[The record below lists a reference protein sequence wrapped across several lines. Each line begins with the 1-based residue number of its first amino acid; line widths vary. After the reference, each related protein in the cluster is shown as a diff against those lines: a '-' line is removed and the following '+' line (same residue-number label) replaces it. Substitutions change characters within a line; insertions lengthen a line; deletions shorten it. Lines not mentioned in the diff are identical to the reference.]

1 MTEQNRII
9 WSSKP
14 NDSAA
19 GTDGIR
25 AMPKSKAAAS
35 KKQACGASS
44 AGFGYALTYF

>member
-19 GTDGIR
+19 GTGGIR
-25 AMPKSKAAAS
+25 AMPKSKAATS
-35 KKQACGASS
+35 KNKPAERVPQA
-44 AGFGYALTYF
+44 LVML